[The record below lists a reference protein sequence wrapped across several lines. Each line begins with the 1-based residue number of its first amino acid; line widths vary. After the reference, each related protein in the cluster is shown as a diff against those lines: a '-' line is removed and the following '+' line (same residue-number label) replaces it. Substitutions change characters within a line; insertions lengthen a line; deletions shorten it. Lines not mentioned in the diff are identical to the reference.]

1 MFDIKKDSN
10 KGKRIKT
17 KIGKVVADKM
27 DQSIIVLIERVITH
41 KLYQKKFA
49 RSNKIT
55 AHDPKNVYRIGDMVE
70 ICETRPISKTKS
82 WKVVKKIESKETK

>member
-1 MFDIKKDSN
+1 MSDIKKVN
-10 KGKRIKT
+10 NQEKRVKT

-27 DQSIIVLIERVITH
+27 DQSVVVLIERIVTH

-49 RSNKIT
+49 QSIKTT
-55 AHDPKNVYRIGDMVE
+55 AHDPENTYKVGDVVE

-82 WKVVKKIESKETK
+82 WKVTKKIEDKEVK